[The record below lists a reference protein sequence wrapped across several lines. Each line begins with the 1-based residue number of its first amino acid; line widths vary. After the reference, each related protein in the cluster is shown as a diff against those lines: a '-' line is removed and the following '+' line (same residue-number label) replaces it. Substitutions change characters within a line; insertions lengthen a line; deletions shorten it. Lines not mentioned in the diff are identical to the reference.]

1 MKTICREQCILIP
14 AHIDRMSERFREV
27 LDAQGIE
34 RKECLR
40 LRLSLE
46 EILLNWLEKN
56 EGAEIRLFVEGKRGK
71 LHITME
77 TEGKEQDPLAAGE
90 AYGSTAMAD
99 RILSGLG
106 LVWSYQYTGGVNQVS
121 IRVEGKK
128 PGQFWHMGAA
138 FILAV
143 FTGAAFGYLPAQAA
157 RAVTLYLTDPLFDTF
172 MGILSAV
179 VGPMMFLSVA
189 WGVLS
194 IGSPGQLGSIGKKVC
209 GTFLARNCLTALLG
223 AAAVAAFFP
232 FRIGGG
238 GGGGSQMKALLDMLY
253 DIIPDNAVSPFI
265 TGNTMQIIFLAVVVG
280 ITMNGI
286 RDQVPAAAA
295 VVEQCN
301 VIVQRILAA
310 VSRLVP
316 AFIYLSIVRLVLS
329 GQTEHLA
336 GIAKMVLLYLALSAL
351 LIVLYLAGVWKRLR
365 VSPAVVIKKVLPTY
379 LIALTTGSSAA
390 AFAECV
396 DCCERKLG
404 IDRKLVDFGLPLGI
418 VIFMPNF
425 ALWLVLFGGACAEYA
440 GTVLTPADLLAVA
453 VIGVFLA
460 VAAPP
465 VPGGAITCYT
475 ILLMQMNMPMEM
487 LAVAA
492 AVNVVVDFTGTA
504 GHMLANQIELLQCAA
519 DLGMLDRKIL
529 EN

>member
-1 MKTICREQCILIP
+1 MKTICREQYILTP
-14 AHIDRMSERFREV
+14 AHVDRMSERFREV

-46 EILLNWLEKN
+46 EILLNWMEKN

-77 TEGKEQDPLAAGE
+77 IEGKEQDPLAAGE

-128 PGQFWHMGAA
+128 PGQFWYMGAA
-138 FILAV
+138 VVLAL
-143 FTGAAFGYLPAQAA
+143 FTGSVFGYLPAQAA

-209 GTFLARNCLTALLG
+209 GTFMARNCLAALLG

-232 FRIGGG
+232 FRIGGA
-238 GGGGSQMKALLDMLY
+238 GGGGSQMKALLDMIY

-265 TGNTMQIIFLAVVVG
+265 TGNTMQIIFLAVAVG

-295 VVEQCN
+295 FVEQCS
-301 VIVQRILAA
+301 VIVQRILSA

-316 AFIYLSIVRLVLS
+316 AFIYISIVRLVLS

-390 AFAECV
+390 AFAECA

-418 VIFMPNF
+418 VVFMPNF

-440 GTVLTPADLLAVA
+440 GTVLTLADLLTVA
-453 VIGVFLA
+453 VICVFLA

-492 AVNVVVDFTGTA
+492 AVNVVVDCTGTA
-504 GHMLANQIELLQCAA
+504 GHMLANQIELLRCAA
-519 DLGMLDRKIL
+519 DLGMLDRKKL